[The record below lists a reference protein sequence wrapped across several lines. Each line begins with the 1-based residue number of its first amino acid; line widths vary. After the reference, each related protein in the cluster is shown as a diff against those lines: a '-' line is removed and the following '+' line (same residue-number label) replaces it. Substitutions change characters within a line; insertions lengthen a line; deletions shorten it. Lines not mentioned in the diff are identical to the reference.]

1 MNKRW
6 FYQILAPIG
15 LVLMVAGC
23 SDEKKQV
30 VQQSET
36 EHTGGTNQTSENI
49 TAKETTIDKFEQLE
63 KEYDARLGVYAI
75 DTGTKETVEFR
86 ENERFAYT
94 STFKALAAAVL
105 LKQNPISML
114 EEIRTFT
121 NEDIVT
127 YSPITED
134 FVNKGMSLGKIA
146 EAAMQYSDNT
156 AGNLLFE
163 ELGGPDGFEK
173 ALRESGDTITM
184 VDRIEPDLN
193 GAIPGESRDTS
204 TPKALATTL
213 EVFGISEYLPT
224 DKQEIFTNWLK
235 GNTTGD
241 SLIRA
246 GVPESWEVGDK
257 SGAGGYGTRNDIA
270 IVWPPNREPIIIAIM
285 SSRNEEKASFND
297 ELIAKAAKVIA
308 QAYSNNK

>member
-6 FYQILAPIG
+6 FYQILASIG

-30 VQQSET
+30 LQQSET
-36 EHTGGTNQTSENI
+36 IHTEETNQTSENI
-49 TAKETTIDKFEQLE
+49 TVKETTIEKFEQLE
-63 KEYDARLGVYAI
+63 KQYDARLGVYAI

-86 ENERFAYT
+86 EDERFAYT
-94 STFKALAAAVL
+94 STSKALAAAIL
-105 LKQNPISML
+105 LKQNPISVL

-134 FVNKGMSLGKIA
+134 FVDKGMSLGKIA

-184 VDRIEPDLN
+184 ADRIEPDLN
-193 GAIPGESRDTS
+193 EAIPGDLRDTS
-204 TPKALATTL
+204 TPKALAINL
-213 EVFGISEYLPT
+213 EVFGISEYLPA

-246 GVPESWEVGDK
+246 GVPEGWEVGDK
-257 SGAGGYGTRNDIA
+257 SGAGGYGTRNDIG

-285 SSRNEEKASFND
+285 SSRNEENASFND
-297 ELIAKAAKVIA
+297 ELIAKATKVIV
-308 QAYSNNK
+308 QAFSNNK

>member
-6 FYQILAPIG
+6 FYQILALIG
-15 LVLMVAGC
+15 LVLMVVGC

-36 EHTGGTNQTSENI
+36 ENTKETNQTSENI
-49 TAKETTIDKFEQLE
+49 TAKETTKEEFEQLE

-75 DTGTKETVEFR
+75 DTGTKETVAFR
-86 ENERFAYT
+86 EDERFAYT
-94 STFKALAAAVL
+94 STSKALAAAVL
-105 LKQNPISML
+105 LKQNPISAL

-127 YSPITED
+127 YSPITEE
-134 FVNKGMSLGKIA
+134 FVNEGMGLGKIA

-163 ELGGPDGFEK
+163 ELGGPEGFEK
-173 ALRESGDTITM
+173 ALRESGDTITIA
-184 VDRIEPDLN
+184 DRIEPDLN
-193 GAIPGESRDTS
+193 EAIPGDSRDTS
-204 TPKALATTL
+204 TPKALANNL
-213 EVFGISEYLPT
+213 ELFGISDYLPA

-235 GNTTGD
+235 GSTTGD

-246 GVPESWEVGDK
+246 GVPEGWEVGDK

-285 SSRNEEKASFND
+285 SSRKEKNASFND
-297 ELIAKAAKVIA
+297 ELIAKATEVIA
-308 QAYSNNK
+308 KAFSNN

>member
-6 FYQILAPIG
+6 FYQILALIG
-15 LVLMVAGC
+15 LVLMFVGC
-23 SDEKKQV
+23 SNEKEQV

-49 TAKETTIDKFEQLE
+49 TAKETTMEKFEQLE

-75 DTGTKETVEFR
+75 DTGTNEIVEFR
-86 ENERFAYT
+86 EDERFAYT
-94 STFKALAAAVL
+94 STSKALATAIL
-105 LKQNPISML
+105 LKQNPISAL

-127 YSPITED
+127 YSPITEE
-134 FVNKGMSLGKIA
+134 FVDKGMSLGKIA

-184 VDRIEPDLN
+184 ADRIEPDLN
-193 GAIPGESRDTS
+193 EAIPGDSRDTS
-204 TPKALATTL
+204 TPQALATTL
-213 EVFGISEYLPT
+213 EVFGISEYLPA

-235 GNTTGD
+235 GSTTGD

-246 GVPESWEVGDK
+246 GVPEGWEVGDK

-285 SSRNEEKASFND
+285 SSRNEENASFND
-297 ELIAKAAKVIA
+297 ELIAKATKVIA
-308 QAYSNNK
+308 QAFSNNK

>member
-1 MNKRW
+1 MNKSW
-6 FYQILAPIG
+6 FNQILAPIG

-23 SDEKKQV
+23 SDENKQV

-36 EHTGGTNQTSENI
+36 IHTGKTNQTSENI
-49 TAKETTIDKFEQLE
+49 TAKETTIEKFEQLE
-63 KEYDARLGVYAI
+63 KQYDARLGVYAI

-94 STFKALAAAVL
+94 STSKALAAAVL
-105 LKQNPISML
+105 LKQNPISVL

-127 YSPITED
+127 YSPITEE

-163 ELGGPDGFEK
+163 ELGGPDGLEK

-184 VDRIEPDLN
+184 ADRIETDLN
-193 GAIPGESRDTS
+193 EAIPGDSRDTS
-204 TPKALATTL
+204 TPKALATNL
-213 EVFGISEYLPT
+213 KVFGISEYLPA

-246 GVPESWEVGDK
+246 GVPEGWEVGDK

-285 SSRNEEKASFND
+285 SSRNEENASFND
-297 ELIAKAAKVIA
+297 ELIAKATKVIA
-308 QAYSNNK
+308 QAFSNNK

>member
-1 MNKRW
+1 MNKKRV
-6 FYQILAPIG
+6 YQILAPIS
-15 LVLMVAGC
+15 LVLMVVGC

-30 VQQSET
+30 VQHSKT
-36 EHTGGTNQTSENI
+36 EHTGGANQTSENI
-49 TAKETTIDKFEQLE
+49 MEKETVIEKFEQLE

-75 DTGTKETVEFR
+75 DTGTKETIEFR

-94 STFKALAAAVL
+94 STFKALAGAVL
-105 LKQNPISML
+105 LKQNPISAL

-121 NEDIVT
+121 DEDIVT

-134 FVNKGMSLGKIA
+134 FVNKGMSLGEIA
-146 EAAMQYSDNT
+146 KAAIQYSDNT

-184 VDRIEPDLN
+184 ADRIEPDLN
-193 GAIPGESRDTS
+193 EAIPGDSRDTS

-213 EVFGISEYLPT
+213 EVFGISEYLPA

-241 SLIRA
+241 SLIQA
-246 GVPESWEVGDK
+246 GVPEGWEVGDK
-257 SGAGGYGTRNDIA
+257 SGAGSYGTRNDIA
-270 IVWPPNREPIIIAIM
+270 IVWPPNREPIVIAVM
-285 SSRNEEKASFND
+285 SSRKEENASFND
-297 ELIAKAAKVIA
+297 ELIAKATKVIT
-308 QAYSNNK
+308 QAFSNNK

>member
-1 MNKRW
+1 MNKRRL
-6 FYQILAPIG
+6 YQILAPIG
-15 LVLMVAGC
+15 LVLMVVGC
-23 SDEKKQV
+23 SDAKKQV

-49 TAKETTIDKFEQLE
+49 MVKETTMEKFEQLE
-63 KEYDARLGVYAI
+63 KEYDARLGIYAI

-86 ENERFAYT
+86 EDERFAYT

-105 LKQNPISML
+105 LKQNPISAL

-121 NEDIVT
+121 DEDIVT
-127 YSPITED
+127 YSPITEN
-134 FVNKGMSLGKIA
+134 FVNEGMSLGKIA
-146 EAAMQYSDNT
+146 EAAIQYSDNT

-184 VDRIEPDLN
+184 ADRIEPDLN
-193 GAIPGESRDTS
+193 EAIPGDSRDTS

-213 EVFGISEYLPT
+213 EVFGISEYLPA

-246 GVPESWEVGDK
+246 GVPEGWEVGDK

-285 SSRNEEKASFND
+285 SSRNEENAKFND
-297 ELIAKAAKVIA
+297 ELIAKATKVIV
-308 QAYSNNK
+308 QAFSNNK

>member
-6 FYQILAPIG
+6 FYQILALIG
-15 LVLMVAGC
+15 LVLMVVGC
-23 SDEKKQV
+23 LDEKKQV

-36 EHTGGTNQTSENI
+36 ENTGGTNQTSENI
-49 TAKETTIDKFEQLE
+49 TAKETSMEKFEQLE

-75 DTGTKETVEFR
+75 DTGSKETVEFC
-86 ENERFAYT
+86 EDERFAYT
-94 STFKALAAAVL
+94 STSKALATAVL
-105 LKQNPISML
+105 LKQNPISVL
-114 EEIRTFT
+114 KEIRTFT

-193 GAIPGESRDTS
+193 EAIPGDSRDTS

-246 GVPESWEVGDK
+246 GVPEGWEVGDK

-285 SSRNEEKASFND
+285 SSRDEENASFND
-297 ELIAKAAKVIA
+297 ELIAKATKVIA
-308 QAYSNNK
+308 QAFSNNK

>member
-30 VQQSET
+30 VQQAET

-49 TAKETTIDKFEQLE
+49 TAKETVMEKFKQLE

-86 ENERFAYT
+86 ENERFAYA

-105 LKQNPISML
+105 LKQNPISVL

-121 NEDIVT
+121 NEDIIT

-184 VDRIEPDLN
+184 ADRIEPDLN
-193 GAIPGESRDTS
+193 EAIPGESRDTS

-213 EVFGISEYLPT
+213 EVFGISEYLPA

-285 SSRNEEKASFND
+285 SSRNEENASFND
-297 ELIAKAAKVIA
+297 KLIAKAAKVIA

>member
-6 FYQILAPIG
+6 FYQILALIG
-15 LVLMVAGC
+15 LVLMVVGC
-23 SDEKKQV
+23 SDEKEQV
-30 VQQSET
+30 VIQSET
-36 EHTGGTNQTSENI
+36 ENTGTTNQTSETI
-49 TAKETTIDKFEQLE
+49 TEKETTMEKFEQLE

-86 ENERFAYT
+86 EDERFAYT
-94 STFKALAAAVL
+94 STSKALAAAVL
-105 LKQNPISML
+105 LKQNPISVL
-114 EEIRTFT
+114 EEVRTFT

-134 FVNKGMSLGKIA
+134 FVNKGMSLGEIA
-146 EAAMQYSDNT
+146 EAAIQYSDNT

-173 ALRESGDTITM
+173 ALRESGDTITKA
-184 VDRIEPDLN
+184 DRIEPDLN
-193 GAIPGESRDTS
+193 EAIPGDSRDTS

-213 EVFGISEYLPT
+213 EVFGISEYLPA

-246 GVPESWEVGDK
+246 GVPEGWEVGDK
-257 SGAGGYGTRNDIA
+257 TGAGGYGTRNDIA

-285 SSRNEEKASFND
+285 SSRTEENASFND
-297 ELIAKAAKVIA
+297 ELIAKATKVIA
-308 QAYSNNK
+308 QAFSNSK

>member
-184 VDRIEPDLN
+184 ADRIEPDLN
-193 GAIPGESRDTS
+193 EAIPGESRDTS

>member
-6 FYQILAPIG
+6 FCQILIPIG
-15 LVLMVAGC
+15 LMLMVAGC
-23 SDEKKQV
+23 SDEEKQV
-30 VQQSET
+30 VQQSAT
-36 EHTGGTNQTSENI
+36 EHTESTNQASENI
-49 TAKETTIDKFEQLE
+49 TAKETAMEKFEQLE

-75 DTGTKETVEFR
+75 DTGTKKIVEFR
-86 ENERFAYT
+86 EDERFAYT
-94 STFKALAAAVL
+94 STFKALAAAIL
-105 LKQNPISML
+105 LKQNPISAL
-114 EEIRTFT
+114 EEVRTFT
-121 NEDIVT
+121 KEDIVT

-146 EAAMQYSDNT
+146 EAAVQYSDNT

-163 ELGGPDGFEK
+163 EIGGPDGFEK
-173 ALRESGDTITM
+173 ALRKSGDSITM
-184 VDRIEPDLN
+184 ADRIEPDLN
-193 GAIPGESRDTS
+193 EATPGDSRDTS

-213 EVFGISEYLPT
+213 EVFGISEYLPA

-246 GVPESWEVGDK
+246 GVPEGWEVGDK

-270 IVWPPNREPIIIAIM
+270 IVWPPNRQPIIIAIM
-285 SSRNEEKASFND
+285 SSRDEEDASFND
-297 ELIAKAAKVIA
+297 ELIAKSAKVIA
-308 QAYSNNK
+308 QAFSNNK

>member
-30 VQQSET
+30 VQQAET

-49 TAKETTIDKFEQLE
+49 TAKETVMEKFKQLE

-86 ENERFAYT
+86 ENERFAYA

-105 LKQNPISML
+105 LKQNPISVL

-121 NEDIVT
+121 NEDIIT

-184 VDRIEPDLN
+184 ADRIEPDLN
-193 GAIPGESRDTS
+193 EAIPGESRDTS

-213 EVFGISEYLPT
+213 EVFGISEYLPA

-246 GVPESWEVGDK
+246 GVPESWVVGDK

-285 SSRNEEKASFND
+285 SSRNEENASFND
-297 ELIAKAAKVIA
+297 KLIAKAAKVIA

>member
-23 SDEKKQV
+23 SDEEKQV

-36 EHTGGTNQTSENI
+36 EQTGGTNQTSESNM
-49 TAKETTIDKFEQLE
+49 AKETVMEKFKQLE

-86 ENERFAYT
+86 ENERFAYA

-105 LKQNPISML
+105 LKQNPISVL

-121 NEDIVT
+121 NEDIIT

-184 VDRIEPDLN
+184 ANRIEPDLN
-193 GAIPGESRDTS
+193 EAIPGESRDTS

-213 EVFGISEYLPT
+213 EVFGISEYLPA

-285 SSRNEEKASFND
+285 SSRNEENASFND
-297 ELIAKAAKVIA
+297 KLIAKAAKVIA

>member
-1 MNKRW
+1 MNKR
-6 FYQILAPIG
+6 FYQIVAPIG

-36 EHTGGTNQTSENI
+36 EQTGGTNQTSENI
-49 TAKETTIDKFEQLE
+49 TAKENTMKKFEKLE

-75 DTGTKETVEFR
+75 DTGTNETVEFR
-86 ENERFAYT
+86 EDERFAYT
-94 STFKALAAAVL
+94 STSKALATAIL
-105 LKQNPISML
+105 LKQNPISVL

-121 NEDIVT
+121 NEDIVP
-127 YSPITED
+127 YSPITEN

-173 ALRESGDTITM
+173 ALRDSGDTITM
-184 VDRIEPDLN
+184 ADRMEPDLN
-193 GAIPGESRDTS
+193 EAIPGDSRDTS
-204 TPKALATTL
+204 SPKALATTL
-213 EVFGISEYLPT
+213 EVFGISEYLPA

-246 GVPESWEVGDK
+246 GVPEGWEVGDK

-285 SSRNEEKASFND
+285 SSRNEENASFND
-297 ELIAKAAKVIA
+297 ELIAKATKVIA
-308 QAYSNNK
+308 QAFSNNK

>member
-30 VQQSET
+30 VQQAET

-49 TAKETTIDKFEQLE
+49 TAKETAMEKFKQLE

-86 ENERFAYT
+86 ENERFAYA

-105 LKQNPISML
+105 LKQNPISVL

-184 VDRIEPDLN
+184 ADRIEPDLN
-193 GAIPGESRDTS
+193 EAIPGESRDTS

-213 EVFGISEYLPT
+213 EVFGISEYLPA

-241 SLIRA
+241 SLIQA

-285 SSRNEEKASFND
+285 SSRNEENASFND
-297 ELIAKAAKVIA
+297 KLIAKAAKVIA

>member
-6 FYQILAPIG
+6 FYQIIALIG
-15 LVLMVAGC
+15 LVLMVVGC

-30 VQQSET
+30 EQQSET
-36 EHTGGTNQTSENI
+36 EHPGGTNQTSENI
-49 TAKETTIDKFEQLE
+49 TAKETAIEKFEQLE
-63 KEYDARLGVYAI
+63 EEYEARLGVYAI
-75 DTGTKETVEFR
+75 DTETNKTVEFH
-86 ENERFAYT
+86 EGERFAYT
-94 STFKALAAAVL
+94 STSKALATAVL
-105 LKQNPISML
+105 LKQNPISAL

-127 YSPITED
+127 HSPITED

-146 EAAMQYSDNT
+146 EAAMRYSDNT

-184 VDRIEPDLN
+184 ANRIEPDLN
-193 GAIPGESRDTS
+193 EAIPGDSRDTS

-213 EVFGISEYLPT
+213 KVFGISEYLPV

-246 GVPESWEVGDK
+246 GVPEGWEVGDK
-257 SGAGGYGTRNDIA
+257 SGAGSYGTRNDIA
-270 IVWPPNREPIIIAIM
+270 IVWPPNREPIVIAIM
-285 SSRNEEKASFND
+285 SSRTEENASFND
-297 ELIAKAAKVIA
+297 ELIAKATKVIA
-308 QAYSNNK
+308 QAFSNNK

>member
-30 VQQSET
+30 VQQAET

-49 TAKETTIDKFEQLE
+49 TAKETAMEKFKQLE

-86 ENERFAYT
+86 ENERFAYA

-105 LKQNPISML
+105 LKQNPISVL

-184 VDRIEPDLN
+184 ADRIEPDLN
-193 GAIPGESRDTS
+193 EAIPGESRDTS
-204 TPKALATTL
+204 TPKAIATTL
-213 EVFGISEYLPT
+213 EVFGISEYLPA

-246 GVPESWEVGDK
+246 GVPESWVVGDK

-285 SSRNEEKASFND
+285 SSRNEENASFND
-297 ELIAKAAKVIA
+297 KLIAKAAKVIA

>member
-49 TAKETTIDKFEQLE
+49 TTKETTMEKFEQLE

>member
-6 FYQILAPIG
+6 FYQILALIG
-15 LVLMVAGC
+15 LVLVVVGC

-30 VQQSET
+30 VQESET
-36 EHTGGTNQTSENI
+36 EKI
-49 TAKETTIDKFEQLE
+49 TAKETTKEKFEELE

-75 DTGTKETVEFR
+75 DTETKEIVKFR

-94 STFKALAAAVL
+94 STSKALAAGVL
-105 LKQNPISML
+105 LKQNPISEL

-121 NEDIVT
+121 SEDIVP

-146 EAAMQYSDNT
+146 EAAVQYSDNT

-173 ALRESGDTITM
+173 ALRESGDTVTM
-184 VDRIEPDLN
+184 ADRIEPDLN
-193 GAIPGESRDTS
+193 EAIPGDTRDTS
-204 TPKALATTL
+204 TPKALATSL
-213 EVFGISEYLPT
+213 EVFGISEYLPA
-224 DKQEIFTNWLK
+224 DKQEVFTNWLK
-235 GNTTGD
+235 GSTTGD

-246 GVPESWEVGDK
+246 GVPEDWEVGDK

-270 IVWPPNREPIIIAIM
+270 IVWPPNQDPIIIAIM
-285 SSRNEEKASFND
+285 SSRNEENASFND

-308 QAYSNNK
+308 QEFSNNK

>member
-1 MNKRW
+1 M
-6 FYQILAPIG
+6 
-15 LVLMVAGC
+15 
-23 SDEKKQV
+23 EKFK
-30 VQQSET
+30 
-36 EHTGGTNQTSENI
+36 
-49 TAKETTIDKFEQLE
+49 QLE

-86 ENERFAYT
+86 ENERFAYA

-105 LKQNPISML
+105 LKQNPISVL

-121 NEDIVT
+121 NEDIIT

-184 VDRIEPDLN
+184 ADRIEPDLN
-193 GAIPGESRDTS
+193 EAIPGESRDTS

-213 EVFGISEYLPT
+213 EVFGISEYLPA

-285 SSRNEEKASFND
+285 SSRNEENASFND
-297 ELIAKAAKVIA
+297 KLIAKAAKVIA

>member
-1 MNKRW
+1 MNKRR
-6 FYQILAPIG
+6 FFQIPALIG
-15 LVLMVAGC
+15 LALMVVGC

-36 EHTGGTNQTSENI
+36 EHTGEINQMSENI
-49 TAKETTIDKFEQLE
+49 TEKETTMEKLVQLE

-75 DTGTKETVEFR
+75 DTGTKDTVEFR
-86 ENERFAYT
+86 EDERFAYT
-94 STFKALAAAVL
+94 STSKALAAAIL
-105 LKQNPISML
+105 LKQNPISVL

-156 AGNLLFE
+156 AGNLLFD

-184 VDRIEPDLN
+184 ADRIEPDLN
-193 GAIPGESRDTS
+193 EAIPGDSRDTS
-204 TPKALATTL
+204 TPKALATSL
-213 EVFGISEYLPT
+213 EVFGISGYLPA

-235 GNTTGD
+235 GSTTGD

-246 GVPESWEVGDK
+246 GVPEGWEVGDK

-285 SSRNEEKASFND
+285 SSRNEDNADFDD
-297 ELIAKAAKVIA
+297 ELIEKSTKVIV
-308 QAYSNNK
+308 QAFSNSK

>member
-1 MNKRW
+1 MNKR
-6 FYQILAPIG
+6 FYQTAAAIG
-15 LVLMVAGC
+15 LVLMVTGC

-30 VQQSET
+30 VKQSET
-36 EHTGGTNQTSENI
+36 EQTGETNQTSENI
-49 TAKETTIDKFEQLE
+49 TTKETVMMKFEQLE
-63 KEYDARLGVYAI
+63 KEYDTRLGIYAI
-75 DTGTKETVEFR
+75 DIGTKETVEFR
-86 ENERFAYT
+86 EDERFAYT
-94 STFKALAAAVL
+94 STSKAFATAIL
-105 LKQNPISML
+105 LKQNPISVL

-127 YSPITED
+127 YSPITEK

-156 AGNLLFE
+156 AGNLLFK

-184 VDRIEPDLN
+184 ADRIEPDLN
-193 GAIPGESRDTS
+193 EAIPGDSRDTS
-204 TPKALATTL
+204 TPKALAKTL
-213 EVFGISEYLPT
+213 EVFGISEYLPA

-241 SLIRA
+241 SLVRA
-246 GVPESWEVGDK
+246 GVPEGWEVGDK

-270 IVWPPNREPIIIAIM
+270 IVWPPDREPIIIAIM
-285 SSRNEEKASFND
+285 SSRNEENASFND
-297 ELIAKAAKVIA
+297 ELIAKATKVIT
-308 QAYSNNK
+308 QTFTNNK

>member
-1 MNKRW
+1 MK
-6 FYQILAPIG
+6 
-15 LVLMVAGC
+15 
-23 SDEKKQV
+23 
-30 VQQSET
+30 
-36 EHTGGTNQTSENI
+36 
-49 TAKETTIDKFEQLE
+49 KFEKLE

-75 DTGTKETVEFR
+75 DTGTNETVEFR
-86 ENERFAYT
+86 EDERFAYT
-94 STFKALAAAVL
+94 STSKALATAIL
-105 LKQNPISML
+105 LKQNPISVL
-114 EEIRTFT
+114 EEIRTFA

-184 VDRIEPDLN
+184 ADRMEPDLN
-193 GAIPGESRDTS
+193 EAIPGDSRDTS

-213 EVFGISEYLPT
+213 EVFGISEYLPA

>member
-1 MNKRW
+1 MNKKW

-15 LVLMVAGC
+15 FVLMVAGC

-30 VQQSET
+30 VQRSET
-36 EHTGGTNQTSENI
+36 IHTGETNQTSENI
-49 TAKETTIDKFEQLE
+49 TVKEITMEKFEQLE
-63 KEYDARLGVYAI
+63 KQYDARLGVYAI
-75 DTGTKETVEFR
+75 DTGTKETVAFR
-86 ENERFAYT
+86 EDERFAYT
-94 STFKALAAAVL
+94 STSKALAAAVL
-105 LKQNPISML
+105 LKQNPISVL

-127 YSPITED
+127 YSPITEA

-146 EAAMQYSDNT
+146 EAAMQFSDNT

-184 VDRIEPDLN
+184 ADRIEPDLN
-193 GAIPGESRDTS
+193 EAIPGDSRDTS
-204 TPKALATTL
+204 TPKALAINL
-213 EVFGISEYLPT
+213 EVFGISEYLPA
-224 DKQEIFTNWLK
+224 DKQEIFTHWLK

-246 GVPESWEVGDK
+246 GVPEGWEVGDK
-257 SGAGGYGTRNDIA
+257 SGAGGYGTRNDIG

-285 SSRNEEKASFND
+285 SSRNEENASFND
-297 ELIAKAAKVIA
+297 ELIAKATKVIT
-308 QAYSNNK
+308 QAFSNNK

>member
-6 FYQILAPIG
+6 FYQKLALIG
-15 LVLMVAGC
+15 LVLMVVGC
-23 SDEKKQV
+23 SDEKEQV
-30 VQQSET
+30 VIQSET
-36 EHTGGTNQTSENI
+36 ENTGTTNQTSETI
-49 TAKETTIDKFEQLE
+49 TEKETTMEKFEQLE
-63 KEYDARLGVYAI
+63 KEYDARIGVYAI

-86 ENERFAYT
+86 EDERFAYT
-94 STFKALAAAVL
+94 STSKALAAAVL
-105 LKQNPISML
+105 LKQNPISVL
-114 EEIRTFT
+114 EEVRTFT

-134 FVNKGMSLGKIA
+134 FVNKGMSLGEIA
-146 EAAMQYSDNT
+146 EAAIQYSDNT

-173 ALRESGDTITM
+173 ALRESGDTITKA
-184 VDRIEPDLN
+184 DRIEPDLN
-193 GAIPGESRDTS
+193 EAIPGDSRDTS

-213 EVFGISEYLPT
+213 EVFGISEYLPA

-246 GVPESWEVGDK
+246 GVPEGWEVGDK
-257 SGAGGYGTRNDIA
+257 TGAGGYGTRNDIA

-285 SSRNEEKASFND
+285 SSRSEENASFND
-297 ELIAKAAKVIA
+297 ELIAKATKVIA
-308 QAYSNNK
+308 QAFSNSK

>member
-1 MNKRW
+1 MNKRR
-6 FYQILAPIG
+6 FYQILAVIG
-15 LVLMVAGC
+15 LVLMVVGC

-36 EHTGGTNQTSENI
+36 ENMEGTNQSSENI
-49 TAKETTIDKFEQLE
+49 TAKETTKEKFEELE

-75 DTGTKETVEFR
+75 DTGTKEIVEFR
-86 ENERFAYT
+86 EDERFAYT
-94 STFKALAAAVL
+94 STSKALAAGVL
-105 LKQNPISML
+105 LKQNPISEL

-121 NEDIVT
+121 SEDIVP
-127 YSPITED
+127 YSPITEG
-134 FVNKGMSLGKIA
+134 FVNKGMTLGKIA

-156 AGNLLFE
+156 AGNLLFK

-184 VDRIEPDLN
+184 ADRIEPDLN
-193 GAIPGESRDTS
+193 EAIPGDSRDTS
-204 TPKALATTL
+204 TPKALATNL
-213 EVFGISEYLPT
+213 EVFGVSEYLSA

-235 GNTTGD
+235 GSTTGD

-246 GVPESWEVGDK
+246 GVPEGWEVGDK

-270 IVWPPNREPIIIAIM
+270 IVWPPNREPIMIAIM
-285 SSRNEEKASFND
+285 SSRDEEDASFND
-297 ELIAKAAKVIA
+297 ELIAKATEVIA
-308 QAYSNNK
+308 KAFSNNK

>member
-36 EHTGGTNQTSENI
+36 EQTGGTNQTSENN
-49 TAKETTIDKFEQLE
+49 TAKETAMEKFEQLE

-75 DTGTKETVEFR
+75 DTGTKETVEFH
-86 ENERFAYT
+86 ENERFAYA

-105 LKQNPISML
+105 LKQNPISVL

-156 AGNLLFE
+156 AGNLLFK

-184 VDRIEPDLN
+184 ADRIEPDLN
-193 GAIPGESRDTS
+193 EAIPGESRDTS

-213 EVFGISEYLPT
+213 EVFGISEYLPA

-285 SSRNEEKASFND
+285 SSRNEENASFND
-297 ELIAKAAKVIA
+297 KLIAKAAKVIA

>member
-184 VDRIEPDLN
+184 ADRIEPDLN

-213 EVFGISEYLPT
+213 EVFGISEYLPN

>member
-1 MNKRW
+1 
-6 FYQILAPIG
+6 
-15 LVLMVAGC
+15 MVVGC

-49 TAKETTIDKFEQLE
+49 TAKETTMEKFEQLE

-86 ENERFAYT
+86 EDERFAYT
-94 STFKALAAAVL
+94 STSKALATAVL
-105 LKQNPISML
+105 LKQNPISVL

-184 VDRIEPDLN
+184 ADRIEPDLN
-193 GAIPGESRDTS
+193 EAIPGDSRDTS

-213 EVFGISEYLPT
+213 EVFGISEYLPA

-246 GVPESWEVGDK
+246 GVPEGWEVGDK

-285 SSRNEEKASFND
+285 SSRNEENASFND
-297 ELIAKAAKVIA
+297 ELIAKATKVIA